1 MVAGTICFSVLLTG
15 VTAAMIALFKPDTD
29 IAKIVVLLG
38 DVLNTLIGL
47 LAGFL
52 AGRSDT
58 TYQQMKRDQTDL
70 RTDEGGG
77 DHRA

>member
-1 MVAGTICFSVLLTG
+1 MVAGTICASVLLSG
-15 VTAAMIALFKPDTD
+15 SVAGFLLLFRPDSD
-29 IAKIVVLLG
+29 AGKIVVLLG

-58 TYQQMKRDQTDL
+58 TYQQMKRDTP
-70 RTDEGGG
+70 TG
-77 DHRA
+77 DSDA